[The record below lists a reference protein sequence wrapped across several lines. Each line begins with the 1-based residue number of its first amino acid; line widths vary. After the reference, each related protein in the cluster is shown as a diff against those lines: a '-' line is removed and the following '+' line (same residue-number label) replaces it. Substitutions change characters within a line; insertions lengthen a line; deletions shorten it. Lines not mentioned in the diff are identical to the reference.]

1 MSRISENIG
10 PGFLLAGAAIGVSH
24 LVQSTRAGAEYG
36 WVLIIALIIACVS
49 KYPFLLMGP
58 RYTAATGKNLIEGY
72 KTLGKFQYYTYIVI
86 SIASMFIVLA
96 AVTLVTGGLAAYLL
110 PLNISV
116 TTWCVII
123 LSMCMLI
130 LFFGR
135 YKTLD
140 KSMKVIVSMLSIL
153 TFIAVVI
160 AIISIEKNYKFIET
174 PSLTSATSVA
184 FIVAFMGWM
193 PIPIDA
199 SIWHSIWTKE
209 KSKSTGLKTSADD
222 AFWDFNIGYISASV
236 IAILF
241 FMLGVLVMF
250 GSGIEFSTSSVGF
263 SGQLINLYAQTL
275 GDWTKYF
282 IGFAAFITMFSTTL
296 TVADAYPRVI
306 SEFLA
311 IEKNFNT
318 HEKSRSY
325 TISVVLICIISLS
338 IIYYGSSQ
346 FTLLVDFAAGI
357 SFLASPFLAWFNYQ
371 LFQQKEIGAKFRLRK
386 SFKVFSLCCLTA
398 LILFNILYL
407 WSVLYA

>member
-72 KTLGKFQYYTYIVI
+72 KTLGKFQYYTYIII
-86 SIASMFIVLA
+86 SVASMFIVLA
-96 AVTLVTGGLAAYLL
+96 AVTLVTGGLVAYLL

-116 TTWCVII
+116 TTWCIII
-123 LSMCMLI
+123 LSMCMII

-153 TFIAVVI
+153 TFIAVII
-160 AIISIEKNYKFIET
+160 AIISIEKNYEFIET
-174 PSLTSATSVA
+174 PSLTSATSIA

-209 KSKSTGLKTSADD
+209 KSKSTGLQTSADD

-250 GSGIEFSTSSVGF
+250 GSGIEFSKSSVGF

-275 GDWTKYF
+275 GDWTKFF

-306 SEFLA
+306 SEFLT
-311 IEKNFNT
+311 IEKNFNS

-325 TISVVLICIISLS
+325 TISVVLICIISLA
-338 IIYYGSSQ
+338 IIYNGSSQ

-371 LFQQKEIGAKFRLRK
+371 LFQRKEIGEKFKLRQ
-386 SFKVFSLCCLTA
+386 SFKVFSLFCLTV
-398 LILFNILYL
+398 LIIFNVVYL
-407 WSVLYA
+407 WSLLRF